1 MSELPIPISGAF
13 DPYHNTE
20 ISLEAKAGAARD
32 EQREGEERTQDL
44 FRQIF
49 SGANGK
55 EALDHLRWHVDQ
67 EFGFNPDADF
77 FRGAAYGFARQGQK
91 SIITYIEALIRQSIE
106 RN

>member
-20 ISLEAKAGAARD
+20 ISLEVKAGAARD
-32 EQREGEERTQDL
+32 EQREAEERTQDL

-55 EALDHLRWHVDQ
+55 EALDHLREHVDL
-67 EFGFNPDADF
+67 EIGFNAAMGF
-77 FRGAAYGFARQGQK
+77 QEGAAYGFARQGQK